1 MIFDCYFGIST
12 TIEPINVRTV
22 DRRLQLISDK
32 QLCHEFDL
40 GKLETPQPEPG
51 EKLQRFIEETK
62 ADEKGYPL
70 CWIAEPDATID
81 LESLAIPEGLRT
93 GKDLWL
99 LIEFSLSNG
108 DDGPLEVTV
117 GENTIASEFHQI
129 PTWEEVFLKLPTQ
142 AQDIEI
148 EFKALRDDALFTIR
162 KIALYQ

>member
-1 MIFDCYFGIST
+1 MLGGKRACVMIFDCYFGIST

-70 CWIAEPDATID
+70 CWIAEPDARSIWNRSQFPRD
-81 LESLAIPEGLRT
+81 YARART
-93 GKDLWL
+93 SG
-99 LIEFSLSNG
+99 S
-108 DDGPLEVTV
+108 
-117 GENTIASEFHQI
+117 
-129 PTWEEVFLKLPTQ
+129 
-142 AQDIEI
+142 
-148 EFKALRDDALFTIR
+148 
-162 KIALYQ
+162 